1 MRPDDAVYIGFI
13 AGFMTAWKILPAVGK
28 LLKSGFGVRPWTRV
42 CGTAATALATLQSE
56 NARLRAEPETKK
68 PKTGGNTK

>member
-1 MRPDDAVYIGFI
+1 MRPADAVYIGFI

-42 CGTAATALATLQSE
+42 MK
-56 NARLRAEPETKK
+56 ND
-68 PKTGGNTK
+68 GGN

>member
-1 MRPDDAVYIGFI
+1 MKIGLIDAVYIGFI

-42 CGTAATALATLQSE
+42 WCWLMKKAGKAGKVGKEAQ
-56 NARLRAEPETKK
+56 NNDPE
-68 PKTGGNTK
+68 GVC